1 MLGAGG
7 GGSSDGGVV
16 AVAGAD
22 DVTVALER
30 LEDELQSG
38 AAHVEAVP
46 LPDCRQDVQD
56 VAALLHVCRRR
67 K

>member
-1 MLGAGG
+1 MHRALMLGGG

-46 LPDCRQDVQD
+46 LPDC
-56 VAALLHVCRRR
+56 
-67 K
+67 